1 MLVTTL
7 PPKYKHARR
16 RALTNFHR
24 VFVPKT
30 PATFRFGFTVI
41 FQSMQHNKS
50 IKKQSV
56 LYGRTHVTHHKTE
69 DCRWVSHWINPKFIA
84 LTFKASENKSI
95 SILFYY
101 NRLIVSW
108 LIEHSFYSNFY
119 FFSTRQLSFFS
130 VWTVQPNHKFKK
142 TFGCTNFMK
151 NGDVY
156 ITDYAQ
162 LILTIEMTITQL
174 IKITKQ
180 IKP

>member
-7 PPKYKHARR
+7 PPKYKHVRR
-16 RALTNFHR
+16 RALINFHR

-119 FFSTRQLSFFS
+119 YFFFNTAIVLFL
-130 VWTVQPNHKFKK
+130 VWTMQPNHKFKK
-142 TFGCTNFMK
+142 TFGCTNIIK
-151 NGDVY
+151 NGDLY

-162 LILTIEMTITQL
+162 LILTITQL

-180 IKP
+180 IKL

>member
-95 SILFYY
+95 SILFY

-108 LIEHSFYSNFY
+108 LIERSFYSNFY
-119 FFSTRQLSFFS
+119 FIFSTRQSSFF
-130 VWTVQPNHKFKK
+130 WCELYNR
-142 TFGCTNFMK
+142 NI
-151 NGDVY
+151 Y
-156 ITDYAQ
+156 
-162 LILTIEMTITQL
+162 
-174 IKITKQ
+174 
-180 IKP
+180 